1 MIENNNL
8 SSEVGDTSC
17 WLVLR
22 IRGHISSLN
31 VLNRHVL
38 DIKSNVI
45 SWGSFW
51 ERLVVHLHR
60 LNLSGQL
67 VGGIIESRASRR
79 VVPLA
84 LPSLRS
90 TFHPLYQLMLVL
102 VCNILSP
109 CQPEIGTNGTATGLY
124 PTFLIKPDT
133 SFLISSNLASLYGGS
148 VESILLTATISCFT
162 PRV

>member
-17 WLVLR
+17 WLVLW
-22 IRGHISSLN
+22 IRGYISSLN

-67 VGGIIESRASRR
+67 VGGKGDNHAGLNNSSLDTTNGDCS
-79 VVPLA
+79 PCA
-84 LPSLRS
+84 LPP
-90 TFHPLYQLMLVL
+90 HGLVYL
-102 VCNILSP
+102 P
-109 CQPEIGTNGTATGLY
+109 
-124 PTFLIKPDT
+124 
-133 SFLISSNLASLYGGS
+133 
-148 VESILLTATISCFT
+148 
-162 PRV
+162 